1 MAKPKNSPAIPLGR
15 RGGKVM
21 TPKKPAALKQAAQ
34 KTGRKPQFAI
44 GDSARVNGHGPSDY
58 RDRLG
63 LVTEIGPEKNE
74 YRVEFED
81 GQTPTT
87 GYLMSRWLDR
97 VD

>member
-1 MAKPKNSPAIPLGR
+1 MAKRKNPHTIALGR

-21 TPKKPAALKQAAQ
+21 TPTKLGAYKQNAQ
-34 KTGRKPQFAI
+34 KAGRKPKFAI
-44 GDSARVNGHGPSDY
+44 GDSARVNDHGPSDY